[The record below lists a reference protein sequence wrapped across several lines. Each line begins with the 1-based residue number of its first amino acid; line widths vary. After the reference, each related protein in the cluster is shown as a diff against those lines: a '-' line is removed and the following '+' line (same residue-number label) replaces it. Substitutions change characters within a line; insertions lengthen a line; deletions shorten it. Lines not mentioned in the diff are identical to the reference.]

1 MSIEIC
7 TSSGDNEHLSATNS
21 GYQFYRRAFD
31 FSLRTSGARSESGYD
46 SNHKAGNFQ
55 RVDPGA
61 TPLSYLVTAPME
73 FAMDVWA

>member
-1 MSIEIC
+1 VETTSIYQRRILGI
-7 TSSGDNEHLSATNS
+7 SSIGGLLIFRSE
-21 GYQFYRRAFD
+21 RA
-31 FSLRTSGARSESGYD
+31 GARSESGYD